1 MAKDWRREAMADEM
15 DEPQH
20 FTRVEA
26 EALLPRLEP
35 PLRQLQALMGELSET
50 LERYAT
56 LQAKMQGNG
65 QTHQREYQ
73 ALRTRLGEV
82 RAAIETHIRAI
93 AALGALLKDPH
104 TGLIDFP
111 ALHEGRTVYLCWLLG
126 EGERIRWWHEVEAG
140 FAGRQP
146 LED

>member
-1 MAKDWRREAMADEM
+1 MADDME
-15 DEPQH
+15 ETRH
-20 FTRVEA
+20 FTRAEA

-35 PLRQLQALMGELSET
+35 PLRELQALMDELAET
-50 LERYAT
+50 LERYET

-65 QTHQREYQ
+65 QTHQHAYQ
-73 ALRTRLGEV
+73 ALRTRLGEL
-82 RAAIETHIRAI
+82 RPEIEARLRTV
-93 AALGALLKDPH
+93 AALGALVKDPH
-104 TGLIDFP
+104 TGLIDF
-111 ALHEGRTVYLCWLLG
+111 ATLREGRTVYLCWQLG